1 MHDRTRIETL
11 LAELSADI
19 DDLGGPVAAN
29 RKADGRIRHG
39 ADDEL
44 DWAALGYTIHNIYNV
59 MESYFLRVSKFF
71 ENELSPATWHRD
83 LIDRMTLEIAGVR
96 PRLLDRSLA
105 ADFHELRAFRHVFRN
120 LYGSRLDPDRV
131 RSVQSRVPSAVA
143 ALRAAH
149 DRFSA
154 ELRTL
159 AAALD

>member
-1 MHDRTRIETL
+1 MNDRTRIETL
-11 LAELSADI
+11 LAELDADI
-19 DDLGGPVAAN
+19 GDLGGLVATN

-44 DWAALGYTIHNIYNV
+44 DWAALGYTIHNLYNL
-59 MESYFLRVSKFF
+59 METYFLRVAKFF
-71 ENELSPATWHRD
+71 ENELPPAPRHRG

-96 PRLLDRSLA
+96 PRLLDRPLA
-105 ADFHELRAFRHVFRN
+105 GDFHELRAFRHVFRN

-131 RSVQSRVPSAVA
+131 RSVQARVPSAVA

-154 ELRTL
+154 ELRII
-159 AAALD
+159 AEALD